1 MQKALIIGTGGNARS
16 VCSLLTA
23 LRKYDLLGFLELN
36 KFNSNEFIMN
46 FPVLGRIDFLES
58 LNKSEI
64 HIFLA
69 EGNNQIRKKL
79 WEKLHRDGFIMPN
92 LISPN
97 SFISDFS
104 DLGQS
109 NIICQ
114 NTYIGPLAIL
124 GNNNLINTG
133 AIIEHDCIIKDH
145 SHFAPGSIVC
155 GRSIIGNEC
164 FLGAGSIVIDNIV
177 IPDQVIIGAG
187 STVINNPE
195 YSSSTYVGSPAK
207 HIK

>member
-1 MQKALIIGTGGNARS
+1 MGRFRGLILQKALIIGTGGNARS

-58 LNKSEI
+58 INKSEI

-79 WEKLHRDGFIMPN
+79 WEKLSSEGYVMPN

-97 SFISDFS
+97 SFVSDFS
-104 DLGQS
+104 FLGQS
-109 NIICQ
+109 NIICH
-114 NTYIGPLAIL
+114 NVYIGPLVNL

-133 AIIEHDCIIKDH
+133 AIIAGFPVDEIYLCKSKSTMSAEAVLKILTPK
-145 SHFAPGSIVC
+145 SFRNFA
-155 GRSIIGNEC
+155 
-164 FLGAGSIVIDNIV
+164 L
-177 IPDQVIIGAG
+177 
-187 STVINNPE
+187 ST
-195 YSSSTYVGSPAK
+195 S
-207 HIK
+207 